1 MKRKLLTLV
10 ALVAAAT
17 ITLGAFYARK
27 GDDAPTFATE
37 AITRGDIVNV
47 VSATGTLQ
55 AVTMVQVGSQVSGTV
70 EALSADFNSM
80 VREGQVLAR
89 LDQSNFA
96 SALEQARA
104 ALVNAEAEVER
115 LRVGR
120 EAADSALARA
130 QELTARQLLPAADLQ
145 TAETASRSAAAQ
157 VVGAQAKLVQARAA
171 VDAANVNLAKTVI
184 RSPIDGVVIARNVDV
199 GQTVAASL
207 SAPTLFV
214 IAADLAEMQVNA
226 SIDES
231 DLGQIRDDQAVTFRV
246 DAYPTET
253 FRGTVAQVRLNPTTA
268 NNVVTYAAIIDAPN
282 PELKLKPGMT
292 ATVTIE
298 VARRDD
304 VLRVPTAA
312 LRFKPSADVLA
323 SQGVTAPPGK
333 SPTVW
338 VATKGQL
345 APAAVQVGATD
356 VTYTEIVNPALAEGT
371 QVVTRAAI
379 AGSTTTPAAATNNPL
394 MPSRPGPRR

>member
-1 MKRKLLTLV
+1 MKRKLFTLV

-96 SALEQARA
+96 SAVEQARA
-104 ALVNAEAEVER
+104 SLVNAEAEVER

-171 VDAANVNLAKTVI
+171 VDARTSI
-184 RSPIDGVVIARNVDV
+184 SP
-199 GQTVAASL
+199 
-207 SAPTLFV
+207 
-214 IAADLAEMQVNA
+214 
-226 SIDES
+226 
-231 DLGQIRDDQAVTFRV
+231 
-246 DAYPTET
+246 
-253 FRGTVAQVRLNPTTA
+253 
-268 NNVVTYAAIIDAPN
+268 
-282 PELKLKPGMT
+282 
-292 ATVTIE
+292 
-298 VARRDD
+298 
-304 VLRVPTAA
+304 
-312 LRFKPSADVLA
+312 
-323 SQGVTAPPGK
+323 
-333 SPTVW
+333 
-338 VATKGQL
+338 
-345 APAAVQVGATD
+345 
-356 VTYTEIVNPALAEGT
+356 
-371 QVVTRAAI
+371 
-379 AGSTTTPAAATNNPL
+379 
-394 MPSRPGPRR
+394 RP